1 MTSILL
7 AVVLLGV
14 ASTAGA
20 QGMNDWNLVNPD
32 TAPPVATV
40 IPSGRATVYIE
51 PLDGL
56 DTCLRAALLAKHVPV
71 NVVAD
76 REKADFVIA
85 GTWHE
90 GDPSWEK
97 VLGYRGHTDD
107 SAAAE
112 LVEVSSSHVIYTY
125 AVNKKST
132 WHGEQKVAEA
142 FAKHLDR
149 WIEDAP
155 WR

>member
-1 MTSILL
+1 ML
-7 AVVLLGV
+7 AVALLGV
-14 ASTAGA
+14 AAAAGA
-20 QGMNDWNLVNPD
+20 QGMNDWSLVHPE
-32 TAPPVATV
+32 TAPPAATV
-40 IPSGRATVYIE
+40 ISSGRATVYIE

-56 DTCLRAALLAKHVPV
+56 DIRLRAALLAKHVPV

-76 REKADFVIA
+76 RDKADFVIA

-112 LVEVSSSHVIYTY
+112 LVEVSSSHVIYAY

-132 WHGEQKVAEA
+132 WHGEQTVADA

-149 WIEDAP
+149 WIKDAP